1 MAQLLTDD
9 QLNDAVRT
17 AADWTREGDGTGAL
31 GAALVRHVALPSF
44 PEAIL
49 VVNRIAEI
57 AESVNH
63 HPDID
68 IRWTTLTFRL
78 STHSEGGLT
87 RADFALADE
96 IDGVIDTVLGEPA
109 E

>member
-1 MAQLLTDD
+1 MAQLLSDD
-9 QLNDAVRT
+9 ELDDAVR
-17 AADWTREGDGTGAL
+17 AASAWTRNGEGTGAK
-31 GAALVRHVALPSF
+31 GAELVREVAFPSF

-49 VVNRIAEI
+49 VVNRVAEI

-68 IRWTTLTFRL
+68 IRWARLTFRI

-96 IDGVIDTVLGEPA
+96 IDGVVDTVLGTA